1 MYIEQAFKFKQDV
14 WRYLL
19 GILIVFIL
27 GWQII
32 GVIPLGIV
40 SWFKASNVEEFITA
54 SESAFSTLF
63 PLKSNLYLFL
73 MLLTFIG
80 GFVALLVVIKFL
92 HHQSFIQLTTS
103 RDKIDWGRFF
113 FGFGIIAFLTITTTA
128 FDFYSNPENYLIQF
142 EWKSFSIMFLIV
154 IVFLIIAKSVLGI
167 GKYQKIAGLDWYVIP
182 IIIWFAF
189 FIYHF
194 ISVFITHKFMGKHWE
209 DQQRERLVAKQQKR
223 IDNIKQQLLK
233 EDHQIAKSQ
242 LEKEQHNNTMSNQ
255 KKKNLN

>member
-32 GVIPLGIV
+32 GVIPLGVV
-40 SWFKASNVEEFITA
+40 SWFKASNLEEFITA

-128 FDFYSNPENYLIQF
+128 FDFYSNPCRRTL
-142 EWKSFSIMFLIV
+142 
-154 IVFLIIAKSVLGI
+154 
-167 GKYQKIAGLDWYVIP
+167 
-182 IIIWFAF
+182 
-189 FIYHF
+189 
-194 ISVFITHKFMGKHWE
+194 
-209 DQQRERLVAKQQKR
+209 
-223 IDNIKQQLLK
+223 
-233 EDHQIAKSQ
+233 
-242 LEKEQHNNTMSNQ
+242 
-255 KKKNLN
+255 